1 MYVFNVYLLKTKLS
15 NTVFHFRYFKA
26 DIGSAPEKIREF
38 KERPRGIIAKNV
50 QIKNYPDCKELEIA
64 IENQGEPTEVFEK
77 AVHQEVPYLSEC
89 LNDGE
94 LIGELSSCNLKKII
108 LIYEYIRNLYAVNLI
123 FCLPRPQR

>member
-1 MYVFNVYLLKTKLS
+1 MYVFNVYLSKTKLS
-15 NTVFHFRYFKA
+15 NTVFLFRYFKS

-50 QIKNYPDCKELEIA
+50 QIRNYPDCKELEIA

-94 LIGELSSCNLKKII
+94 LIGELYCNLKKHV
-108 LIYEYIRNLYAVNLI
+108 LIYEYITNLYAVYLI
-123 FCLPRPQR
+123 FCLPWPQR